1 MVIRQS
7 VKCPHC
13 GNQYESRIEL
23 ADDQT
28 EAQEQ
33 CDGCRRTIYFR
44 IKTDTSGNLGGIEIH
59 PKKN

>member
-1 MVIRQS
+1 MVIKQS

-13 GNQYESRIEL
+13 GNQYDSQIEFT
-23 ADDQT
+23 ADQT

-44 IKTDTSGNLGGIEIH
+44 IKTDAAGQLGGIEIH

>member
-1 MVIRQS
+1 MVIKQS

-13 GNQYESRIEL
+13 GNKYSSQIEFT
-23 ADDQT
+23 AEQT

-33 CDGCRRTIYFR
+33 CGGCRRTIYFR
-44 IKTDTSGNLGGIEIH
+44 IKTDGDGNLGGIEIH

>member
-1 MVIRQS
+1 MVIKQT

-13 GNQYESRIEL
+13 GNKYDSQIEFS
-23 ADDQT
+23 AEQR

-44 IKTDTSGNLGGIEIH
+44 IQTDADGNLGGIEIN
-59 PKKN
+59 PRKN